1 MPHGRSVET
10 RAGYDADGHA
20 DLRAYRDE
28 EWGIPVANDERLFE
42 EICLAGFQS
51 DPSWLTIP
59 RKRDIWRVS
68 MLPALSCV
76 S

>member
-1 MPHGRSVET
+1 MPQGRSVET
-10 RAGYDADGHA
+10 MAGCDADGRA
-20 DLRAYRDE
+20 DLRAYHDE
-28 EWGIPVANDERLFE
+28 EWDIPVADDERLFE

-51 DPSWLTIP
+51 GLSWLTIL